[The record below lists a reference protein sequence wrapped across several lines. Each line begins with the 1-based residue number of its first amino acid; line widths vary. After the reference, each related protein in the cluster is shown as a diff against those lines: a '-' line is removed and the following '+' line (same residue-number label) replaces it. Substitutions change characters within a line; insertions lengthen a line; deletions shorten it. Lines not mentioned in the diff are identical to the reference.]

1 LKLILLSTKKKN
13 ENSQEVNRDINY
25 SRMARLL
32 SYKRRDEN
40 RYSTFSDVGFAKST
54 ENLTAKVQPK
64 KIKMSACIAPSVHKK
79 PASVDVQKSSISL
92 ENIKSRKRMRRWIT
106 TTCLPSL
113 RRWVKNILCCCCLRC
128 RRKKEA
134 FEDDDVDRVVEEYC
148 KKQQQLGEG
157 NESQK
162 STLKSNQSSGGV
174 LWRWDESWKSN
185 SDKFL
190 ETLELECVG
199 SDRSLKRAAEK
210 LRAKNSK
217 VRKSTMLNRNL
228 DGGGG

>member
-1 LKLILLSTKKKN
+1 
-13 ENSQEVNRDINY
+13 
-25 SRMARLL
+25 MARLL

-40 RYSTFSDVGFAKST
+40 RYSTFGDVGFGKST

-64 KIKMSACIAPSVHKK
+64 KVKMSACITPSVHKK
-79 PASVDVQKSSISL
+79 TTSVDVQKRSISL

-106 TTCLPSL
+106 ATCLPSL
-113 RRWVKNILCCCCLRC
+113 RRWVKNILCCCCLC
-128 RRKKEA
+128 CCKRKKDT

-148 KKQQQLGEG
+148 KQQQLQQQQS

-217 VRKSTMLNRNL
+217 VRKSAMHT
-228 DGGGG
+228 GGGG